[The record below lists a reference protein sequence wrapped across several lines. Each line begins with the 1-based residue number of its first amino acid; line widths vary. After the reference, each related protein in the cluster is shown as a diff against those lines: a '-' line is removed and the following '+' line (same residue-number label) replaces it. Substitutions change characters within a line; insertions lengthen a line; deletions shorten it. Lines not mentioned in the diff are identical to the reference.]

1 MFRLTSP
8 HSGGRYNWRLTP
20 GSYVT
25 GRDPQV
31 DLVVN
36 DSTVSRRHAR
46 IVVVDENTVRLTDLG
61 SLNGTQVNDNKVT
74 DTVEVKAGDTL
85 SFGNVGFVLLHED
98 LAPTRPA
105 STPPVSVISGVG
117 EHTSI
122 SAIPLEEALAPPVHQ
137 DPSSQN
143 VFRAISDMAKMLI
156 LPQSLGEMFDQAL
169 DLLQQI
175 VTLERCAIL
184 MTKEGVEEV
193 ELMSYRVGK
202 GNGSSDDNFTM
213 SSSILSEVLRK
224 KNAVFFSDL
233 ISDDRFSQQESIV
246 VQGIRSAMVVPMT
259 DEDRVIG
266 VLYIDTTDPGHRYNE
281 DTLKVA
287 ATFGNILAAKIT
299 IHHLLKERQEKQQL
313 ESELTIASQIQSGLM
328 PKELPQVEGYHF
340 HAYQMQCKMVGG
352 DLYDVAKLNDGR
364 ILFLLADVSGKGMGA
379 ALLASNILSALR
391 ILRGNEEFR
400 ILDSVKRISSQLHHS
415 SRSGDFATVFAGILD
430 PSDNTVRFVN
440 AGHNPPLL
448 VKTDGSLKHLD
459 PTGIPIGIFEEFDW
473 KEESIQLEPGDK
485 LVVFTDG
492 ITEATDSKGE
502 LYDDDRMEN
511 FVKTNCAMTLVDLTS
526 NLLTDVNKFVG
537 DAPRSDDMTMILL
550 ERNV

>member
-20 GSYVT
+20 GSYVA

-46 IVVVDENTVRLTDLG
+46 FVVIDANTVRLTDLG
-61 SLNGTQVNDNKVT
+61 SLNGTQVNDNKVA
-74 DTVEVKAGDTL
+74 DTIEVKAGDTISL
-85 SFGNVGFVLLHED
+85 GNVGFVLLHED
-98 LAPTRPA
+98 LAPTRP
-105 STPPVSVISGVG
+105 SSSPPVSIIQTPS

-122 SAIPLEEALAPPVHQ
+122 SAIPLEEALAPPVQQ
-137 DPSSQN
+137 DQSSQK

-156 LPQSLGEMFDQAL
+156 LPQSLNEMFDEAL
-169 DLLQQI
+169 KLLQQI
-175 VTLERCAIL
+175 VSLERCAIL
-184 MTKEGVEEV
+184 LTKEGREDV
-193 ELMSYRVGK
+193 ELMSYRVCE
-202 GNGSSDDNFTM
+202 GNGTSDQNFSM
-213 SSSILSEVLRK
+213 SSTILSEVLRK

-233 ISDDRFSQQESIV
+233 ISDERFAQQESIV

-266 VLYIDTTDPGHRYNE
+266 VLYIDTTDPDHRYNE
-281 DTLKVA
+281 ETLKVA

-299 IHHLLKERQEKQQL
+299 NHNLLKERQEKEQL
-313 ESELTIASQIQSGLM
+313 EAELSIASQIQTGLM
-328 PKELPQVEGYHF
+328 PKALPQVDGYSF

-352 DLYDVAKLNDGR
+352 DLYDVAKLDDGR

-391 ILRGNEEFR
+391 ILRGNQNFA
-400 ILDSVKRISSQLHHS
+400 ILDAVKRISSQLHHS
-415 SRSGDFATVFAGILD
+415 SRSGDFATVFAGVLD
-430 PSDNTVRFVN
+430 PSNNKVNFVN

-448 VKTDGSLKHLD
+448 VRTDGTLKHLD
-459 PTGIPIGIFEEFDW
+459 PTGIPIGIFEDFDW
-473 KEESIQLEPGDK
+473 QEESVELAPDDK
-485 LVVFTDG
+485 IVIFTDG
-492 ITEATDSKGE
+492 ITEATDSAGE
-502 LYDDDRMEN
+502 LYDDPRMEA
-511 FVKTNCAMTLVDLTS
+511 FVKSNCTLAVDELAEK
-526 NLLTDVNKFVG
+526 LLADVNRFVG

-550 ERNV
+550 ERKS